1 MKTQAG
7 AAIYDF
13 HAFRS
18 LEIDHDRII
27 AALSYGNSRFLP
39 GFALQVE
46 VEVREVERAPVQDY
60 WFPEPSMTPDEFSR
74 LAREA
79 GAEFVAA
86 PEIHPETVHELS
98 RRLAE
103 LVRSYQD
110 VRFTQGK
117 APVGGAFRPGL
128 ITIYVVPEVE
138 GEALTNHL
146 ISALAHETFHAA
158 SFRVADRRR
167 GVLRQHLS
175 YQDERGFQLWEEIM
189 ACLYA
194 QEVCERAGCAGEA
207 AGGPVTP
214 DFLRLG
220 REVLARLGE
229 DFAGMSGWWLLTRAG
244 AEQFWDGRGDLLFR
258 SLHLHRTG

>member
-7 AAIYDF
+7 EAIYDF

-18 LEIDHDRII
+18 LELDHDRVLS
-27 AALSYGNSRFLP
+27 ALTYGNSRFLA
-39 GFALQVE
+39 GLALQVE
-46 VEVREVERAPVQDY
+46 VEVREVEKAPVQDY
-60 WFPEPSMTPDEFSR
+60 WFPEPSMTPEEFDG

-79 GAEFVAA
+79 GAAFLQA
-86 PEIHPETVHELS
+86 PVILPETVHEVT

-103 LVRSYQD
+103 LVRTYQD

-128 ITIYVVPEVE
+128 ITIYLVPELK
-138 GEALTNHL
+138 GEALTNHV

-167 GVLRQHLS
+167 GLLRQHLG
-175 YQDERGFQLWEEIM
+175 YQDERGFQVWEEVM

-194 QEVCERAGCAGEA
+194 QEVCRQAGCPAEA
-207 AGGPVTP
+207 AGGTVTP

-220 REVLARLGE
+220 RQALARLEE
-229 DFAGMSGWWLLTRAG
+229 DFPGLCSRWLVMGAG
-244 AEQFWDGRGDLLFR
+244 ADQFWDQRGDLLFR
-258 SLHLHRTG
+258 SLHVRHLG